1 MKADQDKELIRRVIQ
16 GDKNAFNLIVN
27 KYKDKVFK
35 TAMRMVRNKDD
46 AYDITQ
52 EVFIRAYKGL
62 KNFKGDS
69 NLYTWLYRITVNNCL
84 NFTSR
89 DKFKTMASVADLTTP
104 PVSSL
109 TPESQLKESQ
119 LFEMLDEAI
128 EQLPPQQR
136 AVFIM
141 RYYDEMTHAEI
152 AKILNRSEGAI
163 KANYFQAVKKLK
175 TALKDVLGFQS
186 KSGIVDGA

>member
-1 MKADQDKELIRRVIQ
+1 MKADQDKELIQRANQ
-16 GDKNAFNLIVN
+16 GDRNAFNLIVN

-69 NLYTWLYRITVNNCL
+69 SLYTWLYRITINNCL

-89 DKFKTMASVADLTTP
+89 DKYRTMASVADLTQSSVSTVTP
-104 PVSSL
+104 DSQL
-109 TPESQLKESQ
+109 QESQLLER
-119 LFEMLDEAI
+119 LDKAI

-136 AVFIM
+136 AVFVM

-152 AKILNRSEGAI
+152 SKILNRSEGAV

-175 TALKDVLGFQS
+175 TALKDVLGFPS
-186 KSGIVDGA
+186 KREIVNGA